1 MLRYLYTLV
10 FLGIAFAAKAQD
22 ATQNYTQEIIYIDG
36 SVSGNRYT
44 TTTYQDGLGRPIQQV
59 QHNLSPVADKNI
71 VTHIEY
77 DKNVGQTKTYLPF
90 AALSDFTDNAG
101 AQTVAYYNTPKYGNT
116 TNPYSQNRLE
126 ASPAQRVL
134 ETAAPGA
141 DWAMDNPEK
150 HTIRYQYDFNTAN
163 EVKQFTL
170 NTTWSATAGM
180 YTNSLSEAGFY
191 AANSLHKTVVKNEN
205 WKAADGKN
213 NTTEEFKGT
222 DGKVLLKRAYNN
234 GVAHDTYYLYDFY
247 GNLAYVL
254 PPLANGGIGTTTL
267 NDLCYQY
274 RYDERNRLVEKKL
287 PGKQWEYIVYDKA
300 DRIVMTGPALS
311 PFGSGLKGWLFTKYD
326 VMDRAVYTG
335 YYNGHTPTSANRKV
349 LKDLVYGQTQLNEV
363 KTSSNGTIN
372 GVTVRY
378 SNTVFPTTGV
388 YPLTVNYYDNYE
400 FPGAPTSFAAIEG
413 ATPVTSVK
421 GLVTGNWVR
430 VITTTSEYK
439 ASVSYTLYNAK
450 YQPLRNF
457 TGNHLGGYTQTDSKL
472 TFRGLPVKTVTKH
485 KRTAAASEL
494 TVTDTYTY
502 DNRERLT
509 KHTQKTGSNP
519 EELIAQ
525 NTYDELGVLESKKV
539 GGLATAA
546 KSLQAV
552 DFRYNIRGWLTNINS
567 LNSRNKLFC
576 LLLKYNTI
584 FPGDISQPQYNGNIS
599 SVVWNTLVDNVA
611 KGYGYDYDHLNRLN
625 YASHLKETDFNSGG
639 LIVTR
644 YNRDGQFAEDLTYDK
659 NGNIQT
665 LKRFGKEEAGQPID
679 LDELSYTYQGN
690 RLMSVTDATN
700 NSEGFNDGNT
710 TGNDYTYDSF
720 GNMTAD
726 KNKGITAITYNH
738 LNLPVQITFTG
749 GTINYTYDAAG
760 TRMAKTVTPTGGSA
774 QTTDYLGGFQYLDSV
789 LQFFPHPEG
798 YVKHENNTYLYVY
811 QYKDHLGNVRLSYA
825 DCNGD
830 GQVTPTEIIEENN
843 YYPFGLKHQG
853 YNDIANSCGNE
864 QAQNYKYN
872 GKEYE
877 DSFGLNIYEMDLRQ
891 YDPAIGRWTV
901 MDPVTHHDFS
911 PYSAFD
917 NNPVYWSDP
926 SGANSVRYNWDTGNY
941 DVFGKN
947 DDLLGSFDP
956 EQFGNYL
963 NNPEAF
969 AAKFYEFSDFDENN
983 GNGGGGKG
991 NGDPGNGKGGSKSK
1005 KGTGN
1010 NGKPTYNPAPKELPG
1025 FPGAEKLRNGKGLR
1039 QGWRLPNG
1047 DLAEWDSAH
1056 GELEVYD
1063 KTGKKHKGAY
1073 DPDTGQ
1079 KKKEGEKG
1087 RISSRSKYLMPIE
1100 HLNLK
1105 RDWKMSPQQPINPS
1119 STSTYATGTMI
1130 IIMILLIPI
1139 GI

>member
-59 QHNLSPVADKNI
+59 QHNLSPVEDKNI

-77 DKNVGQTKTYLPF
+77 DKNVGQTKIYLPF

-141 DWAMDNPEK
+141 PWAMDNPEK

-170 NTTWSATAGM
+170 TTTWSAAAGM

-287 PGKQWEYIVYDKA
+287 PGKDWEYIVYDKA
-300 DRIVMTGPALS
+300 DRIVMTGPVLS
-311 PFGSGLKGWLFTKYD
+311 PFGSEAKGWLFTKYD
-326 VMDRAVYTG
+326 VMDRVVYTG
-335 YYNGHTPTSANRKV
+335 YYNMHAPTSANRKV

-378 SNTVFPTTGV
+378 SNTLFPTAGAHL
-388 YPLTVNYYDNYE
+388 LTVNYYDNYE

-413 ATPVTSVK
+413 ATPVTAVK

-430 VITTTSEYK
+430 VITTSAEYK
-439 ASVSYTLYNAK
+439 ASVSYILYNAK

-457 TGNHLGGYTQTDSKL
+457 TQNHLGGYTQTDSKL

-519 EELIAQ
+519 EALISR

-546 KSLQAV
+546 KSLQDV
-552 DFRYNIRGWLTNINS
+552 SYKYNVRGWLTD
-567 LNSRNKLFC
+567 LNDLYARNRQLFSFR
-576 LLLKYNTI
+576 LTYNTI
-584 FPGDISQPQYNGNIS
+584 FLGDTSQPQYNGNIS

-625 YASHLKETDFNSGG
+625 YASHLKQTRFNSGE
-639 LIVTR
+639 VTVIR

-690 RLMSVTDATN
+690 QLLSVTDATN
-700 NSEGFNDGNT
+700 NSEGFTDGNT
-710 TGNDYTYDSF
+710 TGNDYTYDVY
-720 GNMTAD
+720 GNLKTD

-774 QTTDYLGGFQYLDSV
+774 QTTDYLGGFQYLNSV
-789 LQFFPHPEG
+789 LQFFHQPEG

-864 QAQNYKYN
+864 QAQQYKFLDR
-872 GKEYE
+872 EYE
-877 DSFGLNIYEMDLRQ
+877 SSFGLNITETDFRQ
-891 YDPAIGRWTV
+891 YDSALGRFHV
-901 MDPVTHHDFS
+901 MDPLSELAYDTTLYHYGF
-911 PYSAFD
+911 
-917 NNPVYWSDP
+917 NNPILWEDSTGLFP
-926 SGANSVRYNWDTGNY
+926 SAWDAY
-941 DVFGKN
+941 V
-947 DDLLGSFDP
+947 
-956 EQFGNYL
+956 
-963 NNPEAF
+963 F
-969 AAKFYEFSDFDENN
+969 AATEGITDSYKIDYNANLGGYVLTITSGEFKGDMFYDFANLLPNLFMDETE
-983 GNGGGGKG
+983 
-991 NGDPGNGKGGSKSK
+991 KGGS
-1005 KGTGN
+1005 G
-1010 NGKPTYNPAPKELPG
+1010 GKPDKQGKNENGIVFATNTGENGPLKPDKG
-1025 FPGAEKLRNGKGLR
+1025 SRNGKIWDVSLIYFLVNAFIGPETKIGYETDYEDKIHDKMTTIEYETFILGTSSYYPAKYKIINVTKEITAPQSEIR
-1039 QGWRLPNG
+1039 NTNWNQVRIKDSIMAAEQAKRLN
-1047 DLAEWDSAH
+1047 
-1056 GELEVYD
+1056 
-1063 KTGKKHKGAY
+1063 
-1073 DPDTGQ
+1073 
-1079 KKKEGEKG
+1079 KE
-1087 RISSRSKYLMPIE
+1087 
-1100 HLNLK
+1100 LNLE
-1105 RDWKMSPQQPINPS
+1105 
-1119 STSTYATGTMI
+1119 
-1130 IIMILLIPI
+1130 
-1139 GI
+1139 